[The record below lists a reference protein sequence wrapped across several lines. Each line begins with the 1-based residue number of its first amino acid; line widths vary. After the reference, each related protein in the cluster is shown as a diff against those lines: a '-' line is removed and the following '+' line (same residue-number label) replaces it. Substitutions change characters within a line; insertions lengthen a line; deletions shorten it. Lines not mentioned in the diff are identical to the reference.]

1 MEKFSWPCHP
11 RIHATTKLQSTLQ
24 QQEGFQ
30 DIVLQLDTAMSLPQK
45 EVTSICSTEKIVLQQ
60 SAESCIILFCIGL
73 TCHILPI
80 CKGVPVLSQY
90 DLDKTFVS
98 PEETAKQR
106 EYAALVRTVLSA
118 RFDTPPLAF
127 VHTYGCQGNVSD
139 GERMKGVLRSCGFD
153 FTDELG
159 EADFVLYN
167 TCAVREHAQDRVF
180 GNVGALKPMK
190 LKKRHM
196 KIALCGCMVQQQHVA
211 DRLRRSYPFVD
222 LIFGTHVT
230 HRLPEFLYRLYC
242 TGEKVCEIPQSD
254 GVIAEQL
261 PVSRDSRFK
270 AWVPIMYGCNNFC
283 SYCVVPYVR
292 GRERSRRTEDVL
304 EEVRQVV
311 AAGYK
316 EITLLGQNVNSYSG
330 SVNFAGLLRQINA
343 IPGDFLVRFMTS
355 HPKDCTHELIDTIA
369 ECEKVERHL
378 HLPFQSGNDRILRE
392 MNRRYDREKYLSL
405 VRYARER
412 IPDIQFTSDV
422 IVGFPGETAEEFED
436 TLSLAREVGFSSLFL
451 FIFSPR
457 EGTKAAQMPDET
469 PRAEKVR
476 RFQSLEKLQAESSA
490 RIAESMIGQTFRVL
504 VESES
509 GGLLTGKTSA
519 AMTAEFPGT
528 ADKIGTFVNVR
539 ITRCA
544 GWTIKGEIQ

>member
-1 MEKFSWPCHP
+1 MRLNDLEK
-11 RIHATTKLQSTLQ
+11 
-24 QQEGFQ
+24 G
-30 DIVLQLDTAMSLPQK
+30 
-45 EVTSICSTEKIVLQQ
+45 
-60 SAESCIILFCIGL
+60 
-73 TCHILPI
+73 
-80 CKGVPVLSQY
+80 
-90 DLDKTFVS
+90 FVS
-98 PEETAKQR
+98 PEETAKQK
-106 EYAALVRTVLSA
+106 EYTALVRTVLSA
-118 RFDTPPLAF
+118 RFDTSPLAF

-139 GERMKGVLRSCGFD
+139 GERMKGMLHACGFD
-153 FTDELG
+153 FTDNLD

-180 GNVGALKPMK
+180 GNVGALKPRKM
-190 LKKRHM
+190 KKRHM
-196 KIALCGCMVQQQHVA
+196 KIALCGCMVQQPHVA
-211 DRLRRSYPFVD
+211 ERLRRSYPFVD

-261 PVSRDSRFK
+261 PVSRDSGFK

-316 EITLLGQNVNSYSG
+316 EITLLGQNVNSYKG
-330 SVNFAGLLRQINA
+330 RVNFAGLLREINA
-343 IPGDFLVRFMTS
+343 IPGDFIVRFMTS

-378 HLPFQSGNDRILRE
+378 HLPFQSGNDRILHE

-405 VRYARER
+405 VRYAKER

-422 IVGFPGETAEEFED
+422 IVGFPGETAEEFDD
-436 TLSLAREVGFSSLFL
+436 TLSLAQEVSFSSLFL

-457 EGTKAAQMPDET
+457 EGTKAAQMPDDT
-469 PRAEKVR
+469 PHSEKVR
-476 RFQSLEKLQAESSA
+476 RFQALEKLQADSSA
-490 RIAESMIGQTFRVL
+490 RIAEAMTGKTFRVL
-504 VESES
+504 VDSEQN
-509 GGLLTGKTSA
+509 GLLTGKTST
-519 AMTAEFPGT
+519 AMTVEFPGS
-528 ADKIGTFVNVR
+528 AEQIGTFANVH
-539 ITRCA
+539 ITERV
-544 GWTIKGEIQ
+544 GWTLKGEMV